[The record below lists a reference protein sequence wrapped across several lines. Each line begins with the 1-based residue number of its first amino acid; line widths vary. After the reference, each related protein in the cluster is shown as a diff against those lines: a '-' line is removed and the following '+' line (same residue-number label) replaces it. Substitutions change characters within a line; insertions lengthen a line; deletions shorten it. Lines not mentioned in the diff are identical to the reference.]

1 MDVLGKFLGCIKAV
15 KDPLKA
21 QERRWDFSPMP
32 SGKGPHL
39 ALRGESPGFSRVAAA
54 NLGSLSIYDG
64 DLRDPLLRDSG
75 TSSLHASFEG
85 PLGIPLQSLL
95 GPRSSFGVQVGTSVF
110 LSCANIELGLPLGF
124 AQESQAS
131 FRVETCNSALLSSW
145 KSSVRL
151 PVMLT

>member
-1 MDVLGKFLGCIKAV
+1 M
-15 KDPLKA
+15 
-21 QERRWDFSPMP
+21 
-32 SGKGPHL
+32 
-39 ALRGESPGFSRVAAA
+39 LRGEYPGFSRVAAA

-110 LSCANIELGLPLGF
+110 LSRANIELGLPLGF

-131 FRVETCNSALLSSW
+131 FHVETCNSALLSSW

-151 PVMLT
+151 PVELI